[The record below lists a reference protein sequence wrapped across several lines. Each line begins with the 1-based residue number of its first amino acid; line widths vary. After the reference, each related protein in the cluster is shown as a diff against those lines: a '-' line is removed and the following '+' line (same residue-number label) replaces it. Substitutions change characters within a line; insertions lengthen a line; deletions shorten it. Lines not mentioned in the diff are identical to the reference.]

1 MLTQHMVP
9 GELARSLHLHQKCVS
24 LHTKQLGSSFF
35 CVGMATAPVP
45 VMGPFQ
51 GQRTLQPGMRVR
63 IGAHLVT
70 VSRFLSSGGFAQV
83 YLVEADVPVPIPGHE
98 HQDTTLVLKHMC
110 VWNKDALASVRG
122 EVEYHR
128 ELRGHESIVHFV
140 EASAASL
147 VGDGWEIFI
156 LMEYC
161 AGGGLIDYLNTRL
174 QHRLREDE
182 VLRIFRDVCEGVLIM
197 HHQDPVLVHRDIKI
211 ENVLRTTSNPPRF
224 KLCDFGSCFPVLSR
238 RAAKSAE
245 EIQRCERELN
255 QHTTMQYRAPEMID
269 LGMQVPITE
278 KADIWALG
286 VFLYKLCYYTTP
298 FEAPGAGP
306 AAILQARFEYPAK
319 PPYSDAMRALVQS
332 MLQVRADARP
342 SIDSILENV
351 ELQLLSL
358 ATPASSDTVTR
369 ANTLTPKPSSIRPVA
384 SRSSLRPRSIPKPAS
399 ATTPPPTQ
407 KKAARSS
414 ERPDSLILN
423 VSLDDVVARYPS
435 LQELDQAEQVPRK
448 SVKSMVQQL
457 DNESP
462 PCAISIPMEKST
474 SDPMRDKPAHTL
486 VDVDLSSSDEENEA
500 PEDVNVRI
508 RPRSLHPH
516 RMNQDM
522 SPAESVHTLLEENS
536 QGEKKAA
543 PISPPPVSP
552 SADQDDELATLAE
565 HEKALRQL
573 LGETRPTTTAAPRR
587 TSVAP
592 PPPKAKPASLSRRQ
606 STAHE
611 PRVGQLLSMSHEPT
625 PSPPSNTPNDH
636 SKLSTPK
643 TSMNEVRNMFEQ
655 ASVSA
660 PRPTVPAPKRTSLV
674 RASTEV
680 RRSSTWD
687 VAEAPTRTYVNQG
700 TSPGLPST
708 PVSEDP
714 VVITGTNATVA
725 KSDAAASVDAMLAHQ
740 RDGHVRLTK
749 PVLRDPPIQ
758 LATKQRAFPVP
769 ESKPATSPPEP
780 EPEQPF
786 TGVSAL
792 IHKWQTQT

>member
-1 MLTQHMVP
+1 
-9 GELARSLHLHQKCVS
+9 
-24 LHTKQLGSSFF
+24 
-35 CVGMATAPVP
+35 MATAPVP

-110 VWNKDALASVRG
+110 VWNKEALASVRG
-122 EVEYHR
+122 EVDYHR

-174 QHRLREDE
+174 QLRLREDE
-182 VLRIFRDVCEGVLIM
+182 VLHIFRDVCEGVLIM
-197 HHQDPVLVHRDIKI
+197 HHQNPVLVHRDIKI

-238 RAAKSAE
+238 RAAKSTE

-269 LGMQVPITE
+269 LGMHGPITE

-319 PPYSDAMRALVQS
+319 PPYSDALRALIQS

-342 SIDSILENV
+342 DIDSILENV

-358 ATPASSDTVTR
+358 ATPTPTDTATR
-369 ANTLTPKPSSIRPVA
+369 ANTTRLKPSSIRPVT
-384 SRSSLRPRSIPKPAS
+384 SRSSLRPRSITRPAS
-399 ATTPPPTQ
+399 ATPPPPTQ

-435 LQELDQAEQVPRK
+435 LQEIDQAEQAPRK
-448 SVKSMVQQL
+448 SVKSMVHQL
-457 DNESP
+457 DNESQA
-462 PCAISIPMEKST
+462 CAISIPMEKSI
-474 SDPMRDKPAHTL
+474 SEAMRDKPAHTL

-516 RMNQDM
+516 RMTQAM
-522 SPAESVHTLLEENS
+522 SPAESVHTLLEEKS
-536 QGEKKAA
+536 QDEKNAA
-543 PISPPPVSP
+543 PISPPPATS

-565 HEKALRQL
+565 HEKALQQL
-573 LGETRPTTTAAPRR
+573 LGETRPTTTAASRR

-606 STAHE
+606 SAALE
-611 PRVGQLLSMSHEPT
+611 PRVGQLVSMSRKPSL
-625 PSPPSNTPNDH
+625 SPPSNTPDNYTEVP
-636 SKLSTPK
+636 TPK

-660 PRPTVPAPKRTSLV
+660 PRPAVTTPKRTSLA

-687 VAEAPTRTYVNQG
+687 VAEAPTRTYVHQG

-708 PVSEDP
+708 PVFEDQNMLP
-714 VVITGTNATVA
+714 RANATLA
-725 KSDAAASVDAMLAHQ
+725 KSDAAASVGAMLAHQ
-740 RDGHVRLTK
+740 RDGRVRLTK
-749 PVLRDPPIQ
+749 PVSRESPTL

-769 ESKPATSPPEP
+769 ESKPETPPPEN
-780 EPEQPF
+780 EPEQPYS
-786 TGVSAL
+786 GVSAL

>member
-1 MLTQHMVP
+1 MS
-9 GELARSLHLHQKCVS
+9 R
-24 LHTKQLGSSFF
+24 HTAQQGSCFF
-35 CVGMATAPVP
+35 SVGMATAPVP
-45 VMGPFQ
+45 VIGPFQ

-98 HQDTTLVLKHMC
+98 HRDTTLVLKHMC

-128 ELRGHESIVHFV
+128 GLRGHESIVHFV

-161 AGGGLIDYLNTRL
+161 AGGGLIDFLNTRL

-182 VLRIFRDVCEGVLIM
+182 VLRIFRDVCEAVLIM

-211 ENVLRTTSNPPRF
+211 ENVLRTTSSPPRF
-224 KLCDFGSCFPVLSR
+224 KLCDFGSCFPLLSR

-269 LGMQVPITE
+269 LGMHVPITE

-306 AAILQARFEYPAK
+306 AAILQARFEYPDK
-319 PPYSDAMRALVQS
+319 PLYSSALRALIQS
-332 MLQVRADARP
+332 MLQVDAEARP
-342 SIDSILENV
+342 SIDSILESV

-358 ATPASSDTVTR
+358 TTPTPPETVVR
-369 ANTLTPKPSSIRPVA
+369 AKTPTPRPPSIRPAA
-384 SRSSLRPRSIPKPAS
+384 SRSSLRPRSVARPS
-399 ATTPPPTQ
+399 RVTTPPATQ
-407 KKAARSS
+407 NKAARSS

-435 LQELDQAEQVPRK
+435 LQELDQAEQVPRQ
-448 SVKSMVQQL
+448 SVKEMVQQL
-457 DNESP
+457 DTASP
-462 PCAISIPMEKST
+462 PRAISIPMEKST
-474 SDPMRDKPAHTL
+474 SASMHDKPAHTL
-486 VDVDLSSSDEENEA
+486 VDVDLSSSDEEHEA
-500 PEDVNVRI
+500 PEDVNVRV
-508 RPRSLHPH
+508 RPNSSHPH
-516 RMNQDM
+516 RRPQVL
-522 SPAESVHTLLEENS
+522 SPAESVHMLLEENS
-536 QGEKKAA
+536 HMEKNTA
-543 PISPPPVSP
+543 PLPPPSSAP
-552 SADQDDELATLAE
+552 SGDQDDELARLAE
-565 HEKALRQL
+565 HEKALQQL
-573 LGETRPTTTAAPRR
+573 LGEHRPTPAAAPRR
-587 TSVAP
+587 ASVVP

-606 STAHE
+606 SSAHE
-611 PRVGQLLSMSHEPT
+611 PRVGQLVPLSHKPT
-625 PSPPSNTPNDH
+625 PSPPSNTPKDH
-636 SKLSTPK
+636 TQPPTPQ
-643 TSMNEVRNMFEQ
+643 TSMNEVRSMFEQ
-655 ASVSA
+655 VSVSA
-660 PRPTVPAPKRTSLV
+660 ARPATPAPKRTSLV
-674 RASTEV
+674 RASSEM

-687 VAEAPTRTYVNQG
+687 AAKSPHRTYVHQG

-708 PVSEDP
+708 PVSENP
-714 VVITGTNATVA
+714 VMLAGTNANIAT
-725 KSDAAASVDAMLAHQ
+725 SDAAARVSTMLAQQ
-740 RDGHVRLTK
+740 RDGGVRLTK
-749 PVLRDPPIQ
+749 PMTREAPTYPVTR
-758 LATKQRAFPVP
+758 QRAFPIP
-769 ESKPATSPPEP
+769 KPEP
-780 EPEQPF
+780 DTSSLDTEPEQAF

-792 IHKWQTQT
+792 IHKWQTQA